1 MADAMQGIMALPQ
14 GATSQ
19 AANDPRVMAAVEQ
32 MRKQV
37 SPQDVHSQLLDSA
50 AEVDPASVAKFKSEL
65 QGLELPAEV
74 LDMLNTLV
82 ESVLD
87 SPNDYPAIRAKYLA
101 QGIPEDLLPPTF
113 DALFFGALNMAIDQ
127 LRANTTSAPA
137 ANTGPR
143 TAAEILTHRPDQQ
156 APEMPIAGMARGG
169 IATLKPMAAAMARH
183 GRNGDTMLAH
193 INPAEAR
200 LLRKHGGSGT
210 INPRTGLPEFSWL
223 GDVFKKV
230 GHAVKSFASST
241 IGKLVIGTALFM
253 FAGPAAASFLGAAEG
268 GIAAAGISGFVSG
281 AGTALLGG
289 SNLKN
294 ALKAGAIGGI
304 TAGAVKGVTG
314 AVGGAKTPTTGTTA
328 ATGAGEATSD
338 TIRSALPDVGVTASD
353 AAKSVDFQNYNFN
366 PTPTTGF
373 IPPPVQ
379 SMSFAPPNAS
389 GIGSLGSNINVGNA
403 PTGTGSLTQRAAT
416 SASSIPTGTGFMTSP
431 EGMAAAQQQAAKV
444 AALTPAPGFMDNIK
458 ATFTPDSSV
467 GFGDRIGSLNQ
478 AFNPN
483 AIQAAGKQ
491 AAEQAYTDTL
501 VRTGSKEL
509 AMQAFKDATPGM
521 LAKYGPALG
530 AGLGIAAL
538 AGGFDQIPS
547 EMPPGFTGPTGRE
560 YLAQHPE
567 LQLNFGG
574 TRVTSAYNPY
584 MSMYRAPVK
593 EPVRAAT
600 GGAIHYPRKNGP
612 ISGPGT
618 GTSDQ
623 VPAMLSDGEFV
634 FTAKAVRAAGKGSRR
649 AGAKRMLALMKHLE
663 KQHG

>member
-32 MRKQV
+32 MRKQI
-37 SPQDVHSQLLDSA
+37 SPQEVHSQLLDSA

-253 FAGPAAASFLGAAEG
+253 FAGPAVASFLNVAEG

-289 SNLKN
+289 SNLKT
-294 ALKAGAIGGI
+294 ALKAGAISGI

-314 AVGGAKTPTTGTTA
+314 AVGGAKTPTVDTATT
-328 ATGAGEATSD
+328 TGAGEATSD

-353 AAKSVDFQNYNFN
+353 AAKAVDFQNYNFN

-373 IPPPVQ
+373 IPPPAQ
-379 SMSFAPPNAS
+379 SMSFAPPNAGGIASLSSVPATTQNAAQQAATGASQTALDPLARAPGFTDSLKAAVDPNS
-389 GIGSLGSNINVGNA
+389 GTSFTQGLKDAFLPGKGPSAEEILASKNIDPFSA
-403 PTGTGSLTQRAAT
+403 TTAQRAAAE
-416 SASSIPTGTGFMTSP
+416 SMAKQLATGTMRSY
-431 EGMAAAQQQAAKV
+431 
-444 AALTPAPGFMDNIK
+444 AP
-458 ATFTPDSSV
+458 
-467 GFGDRIGSLNQ
+467 
-478 AFNPN
+478 
-483 AIQAAGKQ
+483 
-491 AAEQAYTDTL
+491 L
-501 VRTGSKEL
+501 V
-509 AMQAFKDATPGM
+509 
-521 LAKYGPALG
+521 G

-538 AGGFDQIPS
+538 AGGFDPIPS
-547 EMPPGFTGPTGRE
+547 EMPPGFTGPTGKE

>member
-156 APEMPIAGMARGG
+156 APEMPAPGMARGG
-169 IATLKPMAAAMARH
+169 IATLKPMVAAMAH
-183 GRNGDTMLAH
+183 FGRNGDTMLAH

-200 LLRKHGGSGT
+200 MLRKHGGSGT

-223 GDVFKKV
+223 GDIFKKV

-253 FAGPAAASFLGAAEG
+253 FAGPAAASFLNAAEG

-289 SNLKN
+289 SNLKT

-314 AVGGAKTPTTGTTA
+314 AVGAAKTPTTGTTA

-353 AAKSVDFQNYNFN
+353 AAKAAVDFGPDVQRGIESLTS
-366 PTPTTGF
+366 PT
-373 IPPPVQ
+373 
-379 SMSFAPPNAS
+379 
-389 GIGSLGSNINVGNA
+389 NVGFMASPEAMAAAQRQTAVLASQAA
-403 PTGTGSLTQRAAT
+403 PMAQAAT
-416 SASSIPTGTGFMTSP
+416 TPAFMTSP
-431 EGMAAAQQQAAKV
+431 QGMAAGQQQAAKV
-444 AALTPAPGFMDNIK
+444 AALTPAPGFIDNLK

-467 GFGDRIGSLNQ
+467 GLDARIGSLNK

-483 AIQAAGKQ
+483 EIQAAGER
-491 AAEQAYTDTL
+491 AAKKAYTDML
-501 VRTGSKEL
+501 ADTGSKEL

-547 EMPPGFTGPTGRE
+547 EMPPGFTGPTGKE

-584 MSMYRAPVK
+584 MSMYRAPVQ
-593 EPVRAAT
+593 EPVRSAT